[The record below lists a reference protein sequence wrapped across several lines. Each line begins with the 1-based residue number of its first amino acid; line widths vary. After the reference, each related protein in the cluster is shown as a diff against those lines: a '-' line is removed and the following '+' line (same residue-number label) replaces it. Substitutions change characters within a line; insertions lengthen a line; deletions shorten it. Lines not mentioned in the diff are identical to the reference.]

1 MAQQI
6 RRFYEFGGFSL
17 DASNRLLLR
26 EGRVVPLK
34 PKVVETL
41 LVLVERRGE
50 VLGKEALMELL
61 WPEQFVEESNLT
73 QNIYV
78 LRKAL
83 GESPGAPAFIET
95 LPRRGYRFIAE
106 VTERSDG
113 AMTSTDGDG
122 APPPAVAASTN
133 AEVVDESR
141 AVRNVTPEPAPLST
155 PPSSSALTPP
165 PSSSSSV
172 AVRLRV
178 RHGTGAFVVAA
189 LLVCGLVVGAI
200 YWKLGSMAGRTTA
213 GPSVR
218 SIAVLPFKP
227 LGAEAEE
234 AYLGPGMAD
243 ALITK
248 LSGNGRV
255 AVTPTSAVLRY
266 GAAGQDLLA
275 AGRELGVDAVL
286 DGKVQRAGEQVRV
299 TVQLVRVRD
308 GASLWA
314 EKFDGQF
321 SNIFRI
327 QDAISEQAA
336 SALTLR
342 LSNDERSRS
351 RKHYTENA
359 EAYQAYL
366 KGRYFWNKRTPEG
379 FRKGVEYFR
388 RAIEVDPAYA
398 LAYAGLADCYVRL
411 GDRGGAEERGAV
423 ARGTEAARKA
433 LELDDTL
440 AEAHAAAG
448 FIKFRFEWDFDGAE
462 REYRRALE
470 LDPAYPEAHQWYAFH
485 LLTRGRRAEAD
496 AEIARAIELD
506 PVSLGHNEARALYLY
521 LSRRYDES
529 IAQCRKT
536 LEMEPEF
543 APTHYVLA
551 LDYEQL
557 GRYEEAEA
565 ELRRAG
571 ADSAAGFTAALAHV
585 LAAAGKRD
593 EARAVLAQMAGRGEV
608 TPADLALIYA
618 GLGEREPAIS
628 WYERAAEVRILRPA
642 WLLLDPR
649 LDTLR
654 DSPRFAALLKRL
666 GASG

>member
-17 DASNRLLLR
+17 DAANRLLLR

-41 LVLVERRGE
+41 LVLVEHRGE
-50 VLGKEALMELL
+50 VLDKESLIKTL
-61 WPEQFVEESNLT
+61 WPDTFVEESNLT

-78 LRKAL
+78 LRKTL
-83 GESPGAPAFIET
+83 GETPGAPEFIET
-95 LPRRGYRFIAE
+95 IPRRGYRFIAA

-113 AMTSTDGDG
+113 DDG
-122 APPPAVAASTN
+122 A
-133 AEVVDESR
+133 AEVVDESH
-141 AVRNVTPEPAPLST
+141 AFESVASEPSVLT
-155 PPSSSALTPP
+155 PPSSSL
-165 PSSSSSV
+165 SSPAGRPRARYRSGV
-172 AVRLRV
+172 
-178 RHGTGAFVVAA
+178 FVVAA
-189 LLVCGLVVGAI
+189 LLLVGLAVGAV
-200 YWKLGSMAGRTTA
+200 YWMIGRSAGRASA
-213 GPSVR
+213 GAPVR
-218 SIAVLPFKP
+218 SVAVLPFKP
-227 LGAEAEE
+227 LGAEAED

-248 LSGNGRV
+248 LSGNGQV
-255 AVTPTSAVLRY
+255 SVTPTSAVLGY
-266 GAAGQDLLA
+266 GGAGQDPVA

-286 DGKVQRAGEQVRV
+286 DGKVQRAGDAVRV

-308 GASLWA
+308 GAPLWA
-314 EKFDGQF
+314 GKFDEQL
-321 SNIFRI
+321 SNIFRM

-336 SALTLR
+336 AALR
-342 LSNDERSRS
+342 LSLSGDERTHA

-388 RAIEVDPAYA
+388 RAIGIDPAYA

-411 GDRGGAEERGAV
+411 GDPGGPEERGAV
-423 ARGTEAARKA
+423 ARGTEAVTKA

-440 AEAHAAAG
+440 AEAHATAG

-470 LDPAYPEAHQWYAFH
+470 LDPGYSEAHQWYAFL
-485 LLTRGRRAEAD
+485 LLTRVRRAEAD

-506 PVSLGHNEARALYLY
+506 PVSLGHNEARSLYLY
-521 LSRRYDES
+521 FARRYEES
-529 IAQCRKT
+529 LAQCRKT

-557 GRYEEAEA
+557 GRYGEAEA
-565 ELRRAG
+565 ELRHSG
-571 ADSAAGFTAALAHV
+571 AAAALAHV
-585 LAAAGKRD
+585 LAAAGKNT
-593 EARAVLAQMAGRGEV
+593 EARAVLAQLQERFARGEAAPGDV
-608 TPADLALIYA
+608 ALVYA
-618 GLGEREPAIS
+618 GLGERERALD
-628 WYERAAEVRILRPA
+628 WYERAAESRSLRPA

-649 LDTLR
+649 LDALR
-654 DSPRFAALLKRL
+654 DSPRLAALLKRL
-666 GASG
+666 GTSE

>member
-1 MAQQI
+1 MAQQN
-6 RRFYEFGGFSL
+6 RRFYEFGGFRL
-17 DASNRLLLR
+17 DAANRLLLR

-50 VLGKEALMELL
+50 VLGKDALMELL

-78 LRKAL
+78 LRKTL
-83 GESPGAPAFIET
+83 GETPGAPEFIET
-95 LPRRGYRFIAE
+95 IPRRGYRFIAA
-106 VTERSDG
+106 VTEG
-113 AMTSTDGDG
+113 TADGDG
-122 APPPAVAASTN
+122 ATSTSAAASVGVPPPETDTEAAA

-141 AVRNVTPEPAPLST
+141 AVESVADEPTTPGVASEASVLTT
-155 PPSSSALTPP
+155 PPSSSTVGRPQT
-165 PSSSSSV
+165 
-172 AVRLRV
+172 RR
-178 RHGTGAFVVAA
+178 RTGALVVAA
-189 LLVCGLVVGAI
+189 LLLVGVCVGAVFWVLI
-200 YWKLGSMAGRTTA
+200 GGRSAGGA
-213 GPSVR
+213 SVR
-218 SIAVLPFKP
+218 SVAVLPFKP

-266 GAAGQDLLA
+266 GAAGQDPRA

-299 TVQLVRVRD
+299 TVQLVRVGD
-308 GASLWA
+308 GATLWA
-314 EKFDGQF
+314 EKFDGEF

-327 QDAISEQAA
+327 QDAISEQTAR
-336 SALTLR
+336 ALTLR
-342 LSNDERSRS
+342 LSGDERART

-411 GDRGGAEERGAV
+411 GDRGGEEERGAV
-423 ARGTEAARKA
+423 ARGTEAVTKA
-433 LELDDTL
+433 LELDDSL

-448 FIKFRFEWDFDGAE
+448 FIRFRFEWDFAGAE

-470 LDPAYPEAHQWYAFH
+470 LDPDYSEAHQWYAFQ
-485 LLTRGRRAEAD
+485 LLARGRRAEAD
-496 AEIARAIELD
+496 REIARALELD
-506 PVSLGHNEARALYLY
+506 PASLGNNAARELYLY
-521 LSRRYDES
+521 FSRRYEES
-529 IAQCRKT
+529 LAQCRKT

-565 ELRRAG
+565 ELRHA
-571 ADSAAGFTAALAHV
+571 STPAALSHV
-585 LAAAGKRD
+585 LAAAGKKD
-593 EARAVLAQMAGRGEV
+593 EARAALAQLQEYVGRGEGV
-608 TPADLALIYA
+608 PADVALAYL
-618 GLGEREPAIS
+618 GLGERERALD
-628 WYERAAEVRILRPA
+628 WYERAADARSLRPA

-649 LDTLR
+649 LDPLR

>member
-1 MAQQI
+1 MAQRI

-17 DASNRLLLR
+17 DAANRLLLR

-34 PKVVETL
+34 PKVIETL

-50 VLGKEALMELL
+50 VLGKDALMELL

-95 LPRRGYRFIAE
+95 IPRRGYRFIAE
-106 VTERSDG
+106 VTERAGAADADAPAEADDG
-113 AMTSTDGDG
+113 GRVVET
-122 APPPAVAASTN
+122 AA
-133 AEVVDESR
+133 
-141 AVRNVTPEPAPLST
+141 EP
-155 PPSSSALTPP
+155 SALTPTP
-165 PSSSSSV
+165 PPAPSSTS
-172 AVRLRV
+172 ATEARPRP
-178 RHGTGAFVVAA
+178 RRRTGAFVVAA
-189 LLVCGLVVGAI
+189 LLLCGLIVGAV
-200 YWKLGSMAGRTTA
+200 YWKLGSLAGRKA
-213 GPSVR
+213 GASVR

-243 ALITK
+243 ALITR
-248 LSGNGRV
+248 LGGNGRV

-321 SNIFRI
+321 SNIFRM
-327 QDAISEQAA
+327 QDAVAERAA
-336 SALTLR
+336 AALTLR
-342 LSNDERSRS
+342 LNDDERART

-359 EAYQAYL
+359 DAYQAYL

-379 FRKGVEYFR
+379 FSKGVEYFR
-388 RAIEVDPAYA
+388 RAVEIDPAYA

-411 GDRGGAEERGAV
+411 GDRVGAEERGAV
-423 ARGTEAARKA
+423 ARGAEAVTRA

-470 LDPAYPEAHQWYAFH
+470 LDPSYPEAHQWYAFH
-485 LLTRGRRAEAD
+485 LLARGRRAEAD
-496 AEIARAIELD
+496 AEIARAVELD
-506 PVSLGHNEARALYLY
+506 PVSLGHNEARSLYLY
-521 LSRRYDES
+521 LARRYEES
-529 IAQCRKT
+529 VAQCRKT

-543 APTHYVLA
+543 APTHFVLA

-557 GRYEEAEA
+557 GRYGEAEA

-571 ADSAAGFTAALAHV
+571 AEAPAGVAAALAHV
-585 LAAAGKRD
+585 LAAAGKKG
-593 EARAVLAQMAGRGEV
+593 EARAALARLQERAARGEAAPGDV
-608 TPADLALIYA
+608 ALVYA
-618 GLGEREPAIS
+618 GLGERERALD
-628 WYERAAEVRILRPA
+628 WYERAADARSLRPA

-649 LDTLR
+649 LDALR
-654 DSPRFAALLKRL
+654 DSPRFAALLRRL
-666 GASG
+666 GAPR

>member
-6 RRFYEFGGFSL
+6 RRFYEFAGFSL
-17 DASNRLLLR
+17 DAANRLLLR

-34 PKVVETL
+34 PKVFETL

-50 VLGKEALMELL
+50 VLGKDALMELL
-61 WPEQFVEESNLT
+61 WPEQYVEESNLT

-95 LPRRGYRFIAE
+95 IPRRGYRFIAE
-106 VTERSDG
+106 VTERSAD
-113 AMTSTDGDG
+113 AD
-122 APPPAVAASTN
+122 
-133 AEVVDESR
+133 VVDESR
-141 AVRNVTPEPAPLST
+141 VVPNLTSEPAVLT
-155 PPSSSALTPP
+155 PPSSSTSPADAPT
-165 PSSSSSV
+165 
-172 AVRLRV
+172 RR
-178 RHGTGAFVVAA
+178 RTGVYVVAA
-189 LLVCGLVVGAI
+189 LLLFGSVVGAF
-200 YWKLGSMAGRTTA
+200 YWKVVSTAGRTA
-213 GPSVR
+213 DGASVR

-266 GAAGQDLLA
+266 SAAGQDPQA

-308 GASLWA
+308 GANLWA

-336 SALTLR
+336 AALTLR
-342 LSNDERSRS
+342 LSRDGRARS

-423 ARGTEAARKA
+423 ARGTEAVTKA
-433 LELDDTL
+433 LELDDTM

-448 FIKFRFEWDFDGAE
+448 FIKFRFEWDFAGAE

-470 LDPAYPEAHQWYAFH
+470 LDPSYSEAHQWYAFH
-485 LLTRGRRAEAD
+485 LLARGRRAEAD

-521 LSRRYDES
+521 FSRRYDES
-529 IAQCRKT
+529 VAQCRKT

-551 LDYEQL
+551 LAYEQL

-571 ADSAAGFTAALAHV
+571 ADSASGFTAALAHV

-593 EARAVLAQMAGRGEV
+593 EAHAALAQMAGRGEV

-618 GLGEREPAIS
+618 GLGEREPALA
-628 WYERAAEVRILRPA
+628 WYERAAEVHMLRPA

-649 LDTLR
+649 LDSLR

>member
-6 RRFYEFGGFSL
+6 RRFYEFGGFHL
-17 DASNRLLLR
+17 DAANRLLLR

-50 VLGKEALMELL
+50 VLGKDALMELL
-61 WPEQFVEESNLT
+61 WPEQYVEESNLT

-83 GESPGAPAFIET
+83 GESKGAPAFIET
-95 LPRRGYRFIAE
+95 IPRRGYRFIAE
-106 VTERSDG
+106 VTERPGDDG
-113 AMTSTDGDG
+113 ATTPTAGD
-122 APPPAVAASTN
+122 VF
-133 AEVVDESR
+133 DESGV
-141 AVRNVTPEPAPLST
+141 VRNVASEPSVVT
-155 PPSSSALTPP
+155 PPPSASVVTPP
-165 PSSSSSV
+165 PSSTSSRV
-172 AVRLRV
+172 VRLRV
-178 RHGTGAFVVAA
+178 RHGTGAGAFVVAA
-189 LLVCGLVVGAI
+189 LLVFGLGVGAV
-200 YWKLGSMAGRTTA
+200 YWKIVSSGGRTA
-213 GPSVR
+213 GGSLVR

-227 LGAEAEE
+227 LGAEAAE

-266 GAAGQDLLA
+266 AGAGQDPSA

-308 GASLWA
+308 GATLWA
-314 EKFDGQF
+314 DKFDGQF

-327 QDAISEQAA
+327 QDAISEQTAA
-336 SALTLR
+336 ALTLR
-342 LSNDERSRS
+342 LSNDERART

-423 ARGTEAARKA
+423 ARGTEAVARA

-448 FIKFRFEWDFDGAE
+448 FIKFRFEWDFAGAE

-470 LDPAYPEAHQWYAFH
+470 LDPAYPEAHQWYAFQ
-485 LLTRGRRAEAD
+485 LLSRGRRAEAD
-496 AEIARAIELD
+496 SEIARAIELD
-506 PVSLGHNEARALYLY
+506 PVSLGHNEARALYLFFA
-521 LSRRYDES
+521 RRYEES
-529 IAQCRKT
+529 VAQCRKT

-543 APTHYVLA
+543 APAHYVLA

-571 ADSAAGFTAALAHV
+571 ADSSSGVAAALAHV
-585 LAAAGKRD
+585 LAAAGKKE
-593 EARAVLAQMAGRGEV
+593 EARAVLRERAERGEV
-608 TPADLALIYA
+608 TPADLALVYA
-618 GLGEREPAIS
+618 GLGEREPALD
-628 WYERAAEVRILRPA
+628 WYERAAEVRSLRPA

-649 LDTLR
+649 LDALR

>member
-1 MAQQI
+1 MAQQN
-6 RRFYEFGGFSL
+6 RRFYEFGGFRL
-17 DASNRLLLR
+17 DAANRLLLR

-34 PKVVETL
+34 PKVIETL

-50 VLGKEALMELL
+50 VLGKDALMGLL

-78 LRKAL
+78 LRKTL
-83 GESPGAPAFIET
+83 GETPGAPEFIET
-95 LPRRGYRFIAE
+95 IPRRGYRFIAA
-106 VTERSDG
+106 VTERT
-113 AMTSTDGDG
+113 ADGDG
-122 APPPAVAASTN
+122 APPENGAEAPDAASAD
-133 AEVVDESR
+133 AEVVDESG
-141 AVRNVTPEPAPLST
+141 AVEIAESEPSVITPR
-155 PPSSSALTPP
+155 PSSTVERPA
-165 PSSSSSV
+165 
-172 AVRLRV
+172 RR
-178 RHGTGAFVVAA
+178 RTGALVVAA
-189 LLVCGLVVGAI
+189 LLLVGLFVGAVFWVLI
-200 YWKLGSMAGRTTA
+200 GGRSAGGA
-213 GPSVR
+213 SVR
-218 SIAVLPFKP
+218 SVAVLPFKP

-266 GAAGQDLLA
+266 GGAGQDPRA

-299 TVQLVRVRD
+299 TVQLVRVSD
-308 GASLWA
+308 GATLWA
-314 EKFDGQF
+314 EKFDGEF

-327 QDAISEQAA
+327 QDAVAERAA

-342 LSNDERSRS
+342 LDGDERART

-411 GDRGGAEERGAV
+411 GDRGGEEERGAV
-423 ARGTEAARKA
+423 ARGTEAVVKA
-433 LELDDTL
+433 LELDDSL

-448 FIKFRFEWDFDGAE
+448 FIKFRFEWDFAGAE

-470 LDPAYPEAHQWYAFH
+470 LDPDYSEAHQWYAFQ
-485 LLTRGRRAEAD
+485 LLARGRRDEAD
-496 AEIARAIELD
+496 REIARALELD
-506 PVSLGHNEARALYLY
+506 PVSLGNNEARALYLY
-521 LSRRYDES
+521 FSRRYEES
-529 IAQCRKT
+529 LAQCRKT

-557 GRYEEAEA
+557 KRYDEAEA
-565 ELRRAG
+565 ELRHSG
-571 ADSAAGFTAALAHV
+571 ALAALAHV
-585 LAAAGKRD
+585 LVAAGKNA
-593 EARAVLAQMAGRGEV
+593 EARAVLAQLQELSARGEAA
-608 TPADLALIYA
+608 PADVALAHL
-618 GLGEREPAIS
+618 GLGERERALD
-628 WYERAAEVRILRPA
+628 WYERAADARGLRPA

-649 LDTLR
+649 LDPLR